1 MVISASIGTK
11 NIATLSTAEGVGP
24 PEDADFAF
32 PVGQRFRQRRANQ
45 VADAVGREEGGE
57 QRRRAHDPGGVIHH
71 RAAANADREDIEDGE
86 HADHPPLV
94 IAPDIAQVFTHRG
107 TARRRF
113 DTLFG
118 GKEAEGQHQEGN
130 HRQHRDA
137 PGSRA
142 LCLRRR

>member
-1 MVISASIGTK
+1 MNSA
-11 NIATLSTAEGVGP
+11 AEP
-24 PEDADFAF
+24 MI
-32 PVGQRFRQRRANQ
+32 R
-45 VADAVGREEGGE
+45 
-57 QRRRAHDPGGVIHH
+57 GVIHH

-86 HADHPPLV
+86 HANHPPLV

-137 PGSRA
+137 PTEAERFVFAADKVDQRHHQHGGEHA
-142 LCLRRR
+142 PRRRQHEARDCSEMRCVGLSVITPPSAQ